1 MADKNVVIAVTD
13 VGVLRKALPS
23 MVEWTNKLTG
33 NVKATLLYV
42 AEVHDMEAAT
52 PVLEDMRIK
61 KAQLRE
67 LAEEFAQHGI
77 EAKIKLKAGR
87 LAREIVRE
95 ARETGAFAILMST
108 DGRAGLSRVLAAS
121 VIEEVIRRAPCPVVV
136 FKPKLLRFTD
146 KIALTLSSRIKKL
159 SASAALDQS

>member
-1 MADKNVVIAVTD
+1 MTYKNVVIAVTD
-13 VGVLRKALPS
+13 IRVLRKALPN
-23 MVEWTNKLTG
+23 MVEWMNKLTG
-33 NVKATLLYV
+33 DVKATLLYV
-42 AEVHDMEAAT
+42 AEVSDMEAAT

-61 KAQLRE
+61 EVQLRE

-77 EAKIKLKAGR
+77 RAKFKLKAGS
-87 LAREIVRE
+87 LSREIVRE

-108 DGRAGLSRVLAAS
+108 DGRAGLSRMLTAS
-121 VIEEVIRRAPCPVVV
+121 VIEEVIKRAPCPVVV

-159 SASAALDQS
+159 SASAALEQS